1 MIATNREQSGKP
13 ATASTKRRSVFL
25 ATAALL
31 WADRRARIGIIML
44 GAFLAVYLFA
54 PWIAPYSPTQ
64 GVSISMHGPT
74 FRNWLG
80 TTQSGQDVLSQLI
93 WGSRVSLSVAFL
105 VGIIS
110 TILALTVGLIQ
121 GTVGGITDQVLGFV
135 SNVFLVLP
143 GLPLIIVVAAY
154 APARGLS
161 VIVVIIA
168 MTSWAWGSRI
178 YRAQVISLNQRDYVT
193 AARLS
198 GDSNLRI
205 MFHDIL
211 PNMSSLVA
219 AHFLGACMTGLLA
232 ESGLEF
238 LGLGNPNVVSWGT
251 MLYWAQNDNALP
263 LGQWAWIVAPGLA
276 IALFGMTLA
285 LINFGLDGISN
296 PQLREANR

>member
-1 MIATNREQSGKP
+1 MTVTPQETVPVP
-13 ATASTKRRSVFL
+13 ASRRPRFGGTLV
-25 ATAALL
+25 LL
-31 WADRRARIGIIML
+31 WQDRRARVGLILL
-44 GAFLAVYLFA
+44 GGFLVMYAFA
-54 PWIAPYSPTQ
+54 PWVAPYGPTQ
-64 GVSISMHGPT
+64 AVSYTMHGPT
-74 FRNWLG
+74 LKDWLG
-80 TTQSGQDVLSQLI
+80 TTQSGEDVLSQVI
-93 WGSRVSLSVAFL
+93 WGSRTSLTVSFL

-110 TILALTVGLIQ
+110 TVLALIVGLVQ
-121 GTVGGITDQVLGFV
+121 GTLGGAVDQILGFI

-154 APARGLS
+154 APARGLT
-161 VIVVIIA
+161 VIVLIIA
-168 MTSWAWGSRI
+168 LTSWAWGSRI
-178 YRAQVISLNQRDYVT
+178 YRSQVISLSQRDYVQV
-193 AARLS
+193 ARLS

-211 PNMSSLVA
+211 PNMASLVA

-238 LGLGNPNVVSWGT
+238 LGLGNVNVVSWGT

-285 LINFGLDGISN
+285 LINFGLDRISN
-296 PQLREANR
+296 PQLREEPR